1 MSLERFQRESLKDK
15 HIELEEKEKAA
26 AEKKAVEL
34 ALEEVREIKALK
46 VGKIKKAKKK

>member
-26 AEKKAVEL
+26 QIAEETPKKVT
-34 ALEEVREIKALK
+34 K